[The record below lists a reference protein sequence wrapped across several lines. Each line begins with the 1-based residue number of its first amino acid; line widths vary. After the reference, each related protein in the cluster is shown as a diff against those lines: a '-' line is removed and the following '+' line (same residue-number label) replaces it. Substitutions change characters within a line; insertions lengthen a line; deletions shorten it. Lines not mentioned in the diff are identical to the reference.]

1 MKLRVENSA
10 RATLLE
16 VCHSKGWGS
25 RQERAWHGVQRTVE
39 MLCARWGVV
48 EVELRASNRQ
58 DKAANENLKRHKIL
72 TTVGLSLLLILV
84 RSLASSLSRQFNLF
98 KLLWLVWVK
107 PEQS

>member
-1 MKLRVENSA
+1 M
-10 RATLLE
+10 
-16 VCHSKGWGS
+16 
-25 RQERAWHGVQRTVE
+25 
-39 MLCARWGVV
+39 

-98 KLLWLVWVK
+98 KLLWLVLVK
-107 PEQS
+107 VETGTVIGVESVWSLTVWGDLDFQ